1 MPLDAYME
9 LLDWTPRQL
18 VPVKRGFTPQDTP
31 SIFDRMPI
39 EPAAWCKLESRFGK
53 LFFQVAAH
61 PQTVDSTRTR
71 SGNHRF
77 HLPKATRELL
87 PLS

>member
-1 MPLDAYME
+1 MPLNAYLE
-9 LLDWTPRQL
+9 LLDWTVRQL
-18 VPVKRGFTPQDTP
+18 VPGKHGFTPQDTSP
-31 SIFDRMPI
+31 ILDRLTI
-39 EPAAWCKLESRFGK
+39 EPAAWRKLVSRFGK
-53 LFFQVAAH
+53 LFFQVAGH

-77 HLPKATRELL
+77 HLPKVTRQIL